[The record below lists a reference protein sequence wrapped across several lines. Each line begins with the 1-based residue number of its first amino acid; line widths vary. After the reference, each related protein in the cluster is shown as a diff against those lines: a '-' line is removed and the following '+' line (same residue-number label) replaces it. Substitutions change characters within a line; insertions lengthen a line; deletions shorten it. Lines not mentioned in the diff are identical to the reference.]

1 VNEEAT
7 QHEQRRRRSPEQRRR
22 SSTEWRSSVARLAG
36 TIFEAPSGTTVL
48 RRDRVY
54 RFALVAAD
62 LLAAVLAMVVA
73 VTVAGDDELRLPA
86 LLAAAI
92 VVPISKVIGL
102 YDRDDLVLRKST
114 LDESPALF
122 QLSTLYALGFWLL
135 SGTLVIGRLANGQ
148 VLALWGL
155 LFAFALVGRW
165 VARKLADA
173 FAETERCLVVGDLRG
188 SGAIEEKLEAGGP
201 INAAV
206 VAHLPLDL
214 DGDRGAALQRLEQ
227 AIRRNDAHRVILAPR
242 AADSD
247 AVLDAI
253 RLIKGLGVRVS
264 LLPRLFE
271 VVGSSVV
278 FDDLNGVTVLGVRR
292 FGLTRSSARVKRA
305 TDLLGAGL
313 GILATAPIMVLL
325 AVLIRLDS
333 HGPVFFRQDRV
344 GRNGRPFEMLK
355 FRSMVDGA
363 EARRAELEAFNESDG
378 VFKIADDPRVTRVG
392 RFLRKTSL
400 DELPQL
406 LNVVRG
412 DMSLVGPRP
421 LVADEDALVQG
432 FHRRRLHLTPGMTGP
447 WQILGARKVPLQ
459 EMVTID
465 YLYIANWSLWT
476 DVKIMLRTVVHM
488 LSRRGM

>member
-1 VNEEAT
+1 VTDEAT
-7 QHEQRRRRSPEQRRR
+7 QHEQRHRRSPERRR
-22 SSTEWRSSVARLAG
+22 PSAEWSRSVVRLAG

-54 RFALVAAD
+54 RLALVAAD
-62 LLAAVLAMVVA
+62 LVAAVLAMEIA
-73 VTVAGDDELRLPA
+73 VTALGDDRLRLPA
-86 LLAAAI
+86 LVAAVI

-122 QLSTLYALGFWLL
+122 QLATLYALGFWLL
-135 SGTLVIGRLANGQ
+135 AGTLVTGRLGNDQ
-148 VLALWGL
+148 VLGLWGF

-165 VARKLADA
+165 VARKLADH
-173 FAETERCLVVGDLRG
+173 FAETERCLVVGDLG
-188 SGAIEEKLEAGGP
+188 GAGPIGDKLEAGGP

-206 VAHLPLDL
+206 VAQMPLEF
-214 DGDRGAALQRLEQ
+214 DGDRAAALHRLEH
-227 AIRRNDAHRVILAPR
+227 AIRRHDAHRVILAPR

-305 TDLLGAGL
+305 TDLLGAGI
-313 GILATAPIMVLL
+313 GVLVALPLMAAL
-325 AVLIRLDS
+325 AVLIKLDS
-333 HGPVFFRQDRV
+333 DGPVFFRQHRV
-344 GRNGRPFEMLK
+344 GRNGHPFEMLK
-355 FRSMVDGA
+355 FRSMVRGA
-363 EARRAELEAFNESDG
+363 EELRAELEGLNESDG

-406 LNVVRG
+406 LNVLRG

-447 WQILGARKVPLQ
+447 WQILGAKKVPLQ